1 MKAHLE
7 ALFTQAVQ
15 RLIQENILPA
25 DIQPRI
31 QISNSKDPSH
41 GDFATN
47 LALMLAKPAGQSPKV
62 LAEKLINALPESD
75 RVLRVEIAGPG
86 FINVFQQDD
95 QLSRVLVDIL
105 NQGERFGHSQT
116 GQGKRVQVEFVSAN
130 PTGPLHVGH
139 GRGAAYGATL
149 ANLLDAAGYDVQ
161 REYYVND
168 AGRQMDILAASV
180 WLRYLEQQG
189 VEMDFPSN
197 GYRGDYVY
205 DMAVTL
211 EQACDSQQLIHSAD
225 TVFSGI
231 PADAPVGDKEAHIDA
246 LIARAKHLLGE
257 DVYRGVHDHALSAVI
272 KGIQSDLEAFRVHF
286 DTWFSER
293 SLMDTGAVAKAI
305 QALTER
311 GHTYTESGALW
322 FKSSALGDEK
332 DRVIVRDNG
341 QTTYFASDIA
351 YVLNKVDRGFEK
363 IIYVWGADHH
373 GYIPR
378 MKAAAQ
384 ALGVDPNRL
393 NILLV
398 QFANLFR
405 GGEPVQMSTRSG
417 QFVTL
422 KALCDEVGED
432 AARFFYVMRRCE
444 QHLDFDLDLAKS
456 QTNENPVYYVQYAHA
471 RICSIW
477 RQLDEKSYVYDEQT
491 GMQHLEILASP
502 QEKDLIKVLARF
514 PEVVARAA
522 ENEEPHALT
531 HYLREVSQAFHA
543 DYNAHQFI
551 VEENTL
557 RNARLCLAQATR
569 QVLRNGLK
577 LLDVSAPEKM

>member
-62 LAEKLINALPESD
+62 LAEKLINALPQSD

-86 FINVFQQDD
+86 FINIFQQDD
-95 QLSRVLVDIL
+95 QLGRVLVDIL
-105 NQGERFGHSQT
+105 NQGELFGCSQT

-197 GYRGDYVY
+197 GYRGHYVY
-205 DMAVTL
+205 DIAATL
-211 EQACDSQQLIHSAD
+211 EQVCDSQPLIHNAD
-225 TVFSGI
+225 AVFSDI
-231 PADAPVGDKEAHIDA
+231 PADAPEGDKEAHIDA

-257 DVYRGVHDHALSAVI
+257 DVYRSVHDHALNAVI
-272 KGIQSDLEAFRVHF
+272 KGIQSDLGAFRVHF

-305 QALTER
+305 QTLTE
-311 GHTYTESGALW
+311 GGYTYTESGALW
-322 FKSSALGDEK
+322 FKSSAFGDEK

-351 YVLNKVDRGFEK
+351 YILNKVDRGFEK

-384 ALGVDPNRL
+384 ALGVDPDRL

-477 RQLDEKSYVYDEQT
+477 RQLDEKSYVYDQQA
-491 GMQHLEILASP
+491 GMHHLEILASP
-502 QEKDLIKVLARF
+502 QEKDLIKILARF

-522 ENEEPHALT
+522 ENEEPHVLT

-551 VEENTL
+551 VEDNAL

-569 QVLRNGLK
+569 QVLLNGLR

>member
-1 MKAHLE
+1 
-7 ALFTQAVQ
+7 
-15 RLIQENILPA
+15 
-25 DIQPRI
+25 
-31 QISNSKDPSH
+31 
-41 GDFATN
+41 
-47 LALMLAKPAGQSPKV
+47 
-62 LAEKLINALPESD
+62 
-75 RVLRVEIAGPG
+75 
-86 FINVFQQDD
+86 
-95 QLSRVLVDIL
+95 
-105 NQGERFGHSQT
+105 
-116 GQGKRVQVEFVSAN
+116 
-130 PTGPLHVGH
+130 
-139 GRGAAYGATL
+139 
-149 ANLLDAAGYDVQ
+149 
-161 REYYVND
+161 
-168 AGRQMDILAASV
+168 
-180 WLRYLEQQG
+180 
-189 VEMDFPSN
+189 
-197 GYRGDYVY
+197 
-205 DMAVTL
+205 
-211 EQACDSQQLIHSAD
+211 
-225 TVFSGI
+225 
-231 PADAPVGDKEAHIDA
+231 
-246 LIARAKHLLGE
+246 
-257 DVYRGVHDHALSAVI
+257 
-272 KGIQSDLEAFRVHF
+272 
-286 DTWFSER
+286 
-293 SLMDTGAVAKAI
+293 
-305 QALTER
+305 
-311 GHTYTESGALW
+311 
-322 FKSSALGDEK
+322 
-332 DRVIVRDNG
+332 G

-351 YVLNKVDRGFEK
+351 YILNKIDRGFEK

-384 ALGVDPNRL
+384 ALGVDPDRL

-477 RQLDEKSYVYDEQT
+477 RQLDEKSYVYDQQA
-491 GMQHLEILASP
+491 GMHHLEILASP
-502 QEKDLIKVLARF
+502 QEKDLIKILARF

-522 ENEEPHALT
+522 ENEEPHVLT

-551 VEENTL
+551 VEDNAL

-569 QVLRNGLK
+569 QVLLNGLR